1 MVINEFPK
9 GWDEKRVRGIIDHY
23 ENQTEE
29 EAIEEYEAAF
39 ADPTQTAM
47 MVPRELVPDIVAL
60 IAKFDDER
68 EAAEA
73 SQMAASSNR

>member
-1 MVINEFPK
+1 MATEFPK
-9 GWDEKRVRGIIDHY
+9 GWDEARVRGIIDHY

-29 EAIEEYEAAF
+29 EATEEYEAAF
-39 ADPTQTAM
+39 SDPMQTAM
-47 MVPRELVPDIVAL
+47 MVPRELVPDIMAL

-73 SQMAASSNR
+73 AQGAR

>member
-1 MVINEFPK
+1 MAINEFPK

-73 SQMAASSNR
+73 ARMAK

>member
-1 MVINEFPK
+1 MTATTEFPK
-9 GWDEKRVRGIIDHY
+9 GWDEKRVRSVINHY

-29 EAIEEYEAAF
+29 EATEEYEAAF

-73 SQMAASSNR
+73 ARGAR